1 MQKYHPHPVNI
12 FENMAQFLFL
22 LIIPLVRGLLTSTD
36 GFGTWIEGAWMD
48 IAVLL
53 LIFTLSAVKWMM
65 TTYEI
70 CQTGLQVQMG
80 ILIRKSFFLPQQ
92 KLASIVIEA
101 PFHLIP
107 FHAVKLK
114 CDTDSGNPKKYDFT
128 ITISKDRAA
137 DILKRREQLNT
148 SKNFVKRSYR
158 PKNIYVFVLSALLS
172 NSFAGVIFAA
182 AFISNTGKLLG
193 EQFES
198 RLVGTFAQY
207 AKLFAFGLPPAAAAV
222 GYLLLFGWLIAF
234 SRNLIRHKNLVVT
247 RNHTS
252 LYIKS
257 GIFTKRK
264 FSLLTKHIN
273 YIDIRQSIS
282 TKLLGLSSV
291 FVNCTGYGK
300 EKNESSV
307 LMPPIGKRELAD
319 NLSVL
324 FPEVHYKKPTMRPNF
339 FSIFKFIADPAWYLL
354 GVTAGMIVTT
364 YLFASW
370 KNLIFWIGGMA
381 IVPGVWFLILRI
393 VDFAT
398 TGIAA
403 NERGFTL
410 KYSKGFTLHTVYIP
424 VEKVTQV
431 LLRQS
436 ILQLGDNSCD
446 VFVYSYNEG
455 TQKHHV
461 KNLHFDKVV
470 DTFSLGKVD
479 FKVKPERESGI
490 FLIGDLG

>member
-36 GFGTWIEGAWMD
+36 GFGAWIEGAWMD

-53 LIFTLSAVKWMM
+53 LIFTLSAVKWSM

-80 ILIRKSFFLPQQ
+80 VLVRKSFFLPQQ

-107 FHAVKLK
+107 LK
-114 CDTDSGNPKKYDFT
+114 PLSSNGYRLEEPQKYDFM
-128 ITISKDRAA
+128 ITISKERAA
-137 DILKRREQLNT
+137 DIFKRREQLNT

-264 FSLLTKHIN
+264 FSLLTRHIN
-273 YIDIRQSIS
+273 YINIRQSIT

-307 LMPPIGKRELAD
+307 LMPPIGKGTRRQP
-319 NLSVL
+319 V
-324 FPEVHYKKPTMRPNF
+324 
-339 FSIFKFIADPAWYLL
+339 
-354 GVTAGMIVTT
+354 
-364 YLFASW
+364 
-370 KNLIFWIGGMA
+370 
-381 IVPGVWFLILRI
+381 RI
-393 VDFAT
+393 VS
-398 TGIAA
+398 
-403 NERGFTL
+403 RSPL
-410 KYSKGFTLHTVYIP
+410 
-424 VEKVTQV
+424 
-431 LLRQS
+431 
-436 ILQLGDNSCD
+436 
-446 VFVYSYNEG
+446 
-455 TQKHHV
+455 
-461 KNLHFDKVV
+461 
-470 DTFSLGKVD
+470 
-479 FKVKPERESGI
+479 
-490 FLIGDLG
+490 

>member
-1 MQKYHPHPVNI
+1 M
-12 FENMAQFLFL
+12 
-22 LIIPLVRGLLTSTD
+22 
-36 GFGTWIEGAWMD
+36 
-48 IAVLL
+48 
-53 LIFTLSAVKWMM
+53 
-65 TTYEI
+65 
-70 CQTGLQVQMG
+70 
-80 ILIRKSFFLPQQ
+80 
-92 KLASIVIEA
+92 IEA

-381 IVPGVWFLILRI
+381 IVPGIWFLILRI

-436 ILQLGDNSCD
+436 IILQRGHAEAPRQKPAFRQGGGHLFARQSGFQSQAGAGKRHFPDWRFKIARLFAGETFTPSRFPLSCNLQKSRR
-446 VFVYSYNEG
+446 YSYGEVIG
-455 TQKHHV
+455 SSQHRK
-461 KNLHFDKVV
+461 
-470 DTFSLGKVD
+470 
-479 FKVKPERESGI
+479 RSGAAASRSRHRHA
-490 FLIGDLG
+490 

>member
-101 PFHLIP
+101 PF
-107 FHAVKLK
+107 K

-182 AFISNTGKLLG
+182 AL
-193 EQFES
+193 
-198 RLVGTFAQY
+198 
-207 AKLFAFGLPPAAAAV
+207 
-222 GYLLLFGWLIAF
+222 
-234 SRNLIRHKNLVVT
+234 
-247 RNHTS
+247 
-252 LYIKS
+252 
-257 GIFTKRK
+257 
-264 FSLLTKHIN
+264 
-273 YIDIRQSIS
+273 
-282 TKLLGLSSV
+282 
-291 FVNCTGYGK
+291 
-300 EKNESSV
+300 
-307 LMPPIGKRELAD
+307 
-319 NLSVL
+319 
-324 FPEVHYKKPTMRPNF
+324 
-339 FSIFKFIADPAWYLL
+339 
-354 GVTAGMIVTT
+354 
-364 YLFASW
+364 
-370 KNLIFWIGGMA
+370 
-381 IVPGVWFLILRI
+381 
-393 VDFAT
+393 
-398 TGIAA
+398 
-403 NERGFTL
+403 
-410 KYSKGFTLHTVYIP
+410 
-424 VEKVTQV
+424 
-431 LLRQS
+431 
-436 ILQLGDNSCD
+436 
-446 VFVYSYNEG
+446 
-455 TQKHHV
+455 
-461 KNLHFDKVV
+461 
-470 DTFSLGKVD
+470 
-479 FKVKPERESGI
+479 
-490 FLIGDLG
+490 